1 MAFAVILLD
10 SYVLLEDNTNPEM
23 KKTMNQQMD
32 ITCAKVNAAEAK
44 QNFTD
49 C

>member
-1 MAFAVILLD
+1 MKEFFFASCFITHALVDLKK
-10 SYVLLEDNTNPEM
+10 M